1 MSAIT
6 DLRKKG
12 QLDQAYQLGQ
22 QTLQASPNDIWIKRE
37 FGWVCYD
44 LMKQALA
51 NNDEEQFY
59 AHINE
64 IAALGFNIAQEQMLF
79 ENIWWQIVKWVCAI
93 NAQENVAVRNERINR
108 LLDGIEDLPRY
119 APSEAY
125 STFIQAI
132 HRRSKDS
139 MLYVEFMRRVNLSL
153 LRPEDSRPS
162 VFNDQQLM
170 PLLEQILYAYSKAIL
185 RDINYYRTQNDNE
198 KLEQLVAEAR
208 CHTRRLKAALG
219 QNPEYNYTL
228 YYIAKLLM
236 AVNENSAAI
245 AQLMPF
251 VRKKHQ
257 DFWIWNTLAQALKE
271 TDLQTAMS
279 CCCKGLLCK
288 AQEDKTV
295 GLRETAAKFFAA
307 CGYWDACKTEVTIA
321 DNTRMKHWGRH
332 ISDQEILALMEQPEY
347 RNATVNSDNNRSF
360 YANHLDAAEQMTY
373 ADLARPILITFV
385 NKEKHI
391 ANFIDADDRRGFFRY
406 DKVLLEA
413 PKTNEVYTV
422 VIERIANECFNL
434 VWGKKSTDVP
444 TDTPFFIKVQGF
456 VKHIPE
462 NRFAFVDNMFI
473 SAELVKAN
481 NLEDGDTIEAIAI
494 KSYDRKKNRLGWA
507 IHEITACTKE

>member
-6 DLRKKG
+6 ELRKKG

-79 ENIWWQIVKWVCAI
+79 ENIWWQIVKWVCDI

-139 MLYVEFMRRVNLSL
+139 MLYLEFMRRVNLSL

-257 DFWIWNTLAQALKE
+257 DFWVWNTLAQALKE

-288 AQEDKTV
+288 AQEDKMV
-295 GLRETAAKFFAA
+295 SLHETAATIFAA
-307 CGYWDACKTEVTIA
+307 CGHYNAAKTEVRIA
-321 DNTRMKHWGRH
+321 EQIRMKYWQNH
-332 ISDQEILALMEQPEY
+332 IKNQEILGMVSQPDYINAVANQNNFAFYKENVALADQL
-347 RNATVNSDNNRSF
+347 TF
-360 YANHLDAAEQMTY
+360 
-373 ADLARPILITFV
+373 ADLAQPVLITYV
-385 NKEKHI
+385 NTEKKI
-391 ANFIDADDRRGFFRY
+391 ANFITSKDTRGFFSYDRVLQSNPQPNTVYNAAIEKIEGERY
-406 DKVLLEA
+406 RLYCGQKVEDPLLSGFLK
-413 PKTNEVYTV
+413 P
-422 VIERIANECFNL
+422 I
-434 VWGKKSTDVP
+434 
-444 TDTPFFIKVQGF
+444 QGF
-456 VKHIPE
+456 VKRKPE
-462 NRFAFVDNMFI
+462 NQFAFVDNIFI
-473 SAELVKAN
+473 SPELVKAH
-481 NLEDGDTIEAIAI
+481 NLQDGDAVNAVAV
-494 KSYDRKKNRLGWA
+494 KSFNRKKNEITWA
-507 IHEITACTKE
+507 IHQIISCTKE